1 MKNLI
6 ALTFLILPFT
16 IFCQEPFD
24 NGLLDRLSGLKVEEQ
39 SYFNL
44 GEYSI
49 FTDKVERK
57 FTPRRIKKLKKKYKV
72 KKVKAELS
80 TSNISQNNKIITKIT
95 PLESA
100 NRKITTLYFIESG
113 ESEIDIIEFYSINYR
128 DTTEEQNFINLYL
141 QDEIPESIFMEHP
154 VSTVDFAGRDIE
166 LNNSC
171 NWMNVNSIQCPHFGQ
186 MNWSLHQNLENAK
199 KQTRV
204 QYEITKGK
212 GDAKLISEEDV
223 TIIFEGKETLA
234 KRTKYKAKIPK
245 FLMGGSNEL
254 IIYYVSDEI
263 RGRFVSC
270 VLSHYTDDRITE
282 NGVPPLLAKVMEL
295 KK

>member
-1 MKNLI
+1 MKDLI
-6 ALTFLILPFT
+6 TLTFLILPFT
-16 IFCQEPFD
+16 IFCQEPFE

-49 FTDKVERK
+49 FTEKVNRE
-57 FTPRRIKKLKKKYKV
+57 FTSKSIKKLKKKYKV
-72 KKVKAELS
+72 KKVKEES
-80 TSNISQNNKIITKIT
+80 SSSNISQNNKIITKII

-100 NRKITTLYFIESG
+100 NRKITTLYLIESE
-113 ESEIDIIEFYSINYR
+113 ESKIDVIEFYSINYR
-128 DTTEEQNFINLYL
+128 DTSEEQNFINLYL
-141 QDEIPESIFMEHP
+141 QDKIPKSIFMEYP
-154 VSTVDFAGRDIE
+154 VSKVDFAGRKLK

-171 NWMNVNSIQCPHFGQ
+171 NWMNVNSLQCPHFGQ

-199 KQTRV
+199 KKTRV

-212 GDAKLISEEDV
+212 SDAKLISEEDV
-223 TIIFEGKETLA
+223 TIIFEGKETIA

-254 IIYYVSDEI
+254 VIYYVSEEI

-270 VLSHYTDDRITE
+270 VLSHYTDDKITE
-282 NGVPPLLAKVMEL
+282 NGVPALLAKVMEL